1 MFSVS
6 ENTDYNALFA
16 EEMND
21 IGVVGINIFAQADI
35 ARPVQG
41 ELFAA
46 QENDLPANG
55 AHKSTV
61 GALVAEDKFSAA
73 VFQLRF
79 CLNNRY
85 ANEC

>member
-1 MFSVS
+1 LFSVS

-46 QENDLPANG
+46 QE
-55 AHKSTV
+55 
-61 GALVAEDKFSAA
+61 
-73 VFQLRF
+73 
-79 CLNNRY
+79 
-85 ANEC
+85 